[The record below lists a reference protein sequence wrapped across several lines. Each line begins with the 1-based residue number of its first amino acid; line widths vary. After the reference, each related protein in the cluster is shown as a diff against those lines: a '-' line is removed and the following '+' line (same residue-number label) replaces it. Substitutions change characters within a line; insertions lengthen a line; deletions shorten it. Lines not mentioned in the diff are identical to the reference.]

1 MLARVSFCK
10 LLFRSRQLKYTL
22 IDLAGLGY
30 LGVKTS
36 QTKCGV
42 SLMLQNQ
49 DEFHELPSK
58 VDLWK

>member
-30 LGVKTS
+30 LSVKTS

-42 SLMLQNQ
+42 SLMLNTIPVT
-49 DEFHELPSK
+49 L
-58 VDLWK
+58 